1 MYNLVESQVPCRTWN
16 KVKQKDTVLLQ
27 PLSSFRLILPN
38 KKSDLAQII
47 VSACHQ
53 LPEGMDPFDSY
64 IFDGGRLPY
73 WCRPKPGQ
81 TFGQY
86 AEDVIFRVD
95 QFFKVYGFS
104 TQHIVFDVYRENS
117 LKAATREKKWKGDS
131 KSSSSI
137 KQSSKQLVEFSL
149 WYSE

>member
-1 MYNLVESQVPCRTWN
+1 MKDRDIPLL
-16 KVKQKDTVLLQ
+16 KVFSYEFHWFAVAISNFGELY
-27 PLSSFRLILPN
+27 FPN

-47 VSACHQ
+47 ISVCHQ

-86 AEDVIFRVD
+86 AEDVIFWVD

-104 TQHIVFDVYRENS
+104 TQYIMFEVNRENS
-117 LKAATREKKWKGDS
+117 ESSNKRKKKERGLKR
-131 KSSSSI
+131 
-137 KQSSKQLVEFSL
+137 
-149 WYSE
+149 